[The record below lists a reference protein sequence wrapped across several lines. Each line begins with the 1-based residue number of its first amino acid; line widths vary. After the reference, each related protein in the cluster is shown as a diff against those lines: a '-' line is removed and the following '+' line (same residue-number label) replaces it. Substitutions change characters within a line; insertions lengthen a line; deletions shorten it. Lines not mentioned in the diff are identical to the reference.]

1 MTKPHALALLR
12 IIVGVSVLVKAA
24 TVYRILP
31 GLLRP
36 GMLRMPLIE
45 DLPLLT
51 REILPWFVAGWMLS
65 GVLLAIGLRTRM
77 AAAMATLFGAYYLAH
92 DQATY
97 SNHLYLLVL
106 LCFLL
111 TVGRASGV
119 YSVDALPGRGVDAIP
134 DWNVFLIKGQ
144 LTIVYL
150 WTAAAKMNEPFLS
163 GAIFERF
170 FVLPKP
176 IYAAMAIATIAVEVF
191 IPIALW
197 TTRFRP
203 AAMVAGFLL
212 HTGIAVT
219 MKTPFLQLWLFG
231 AYTLGMYLVFID
243 TTPRAIVWDDGCSF
257 CKVWVKWFRRLD
269 WLRIYTFYG
278 GSNPGT
284 YAALGI
290 SQAEADEAIQVT
302 NPRLSGFDAVVSI
315 ASTFP
320 LTAYVAPLLWIP
332 PVPRFGRAAYRRVA
346 ARRKCTY
353 TLPSR
358 SLP

>member
-12 IIVGVSVLVKAA
+12 IIVGVSVLIKAA
-24 TVYRILP
+24 TGYGILS

-36 GMLRMPLIE
+36 GMLRLPLIE
-45 DLPLLT
+45 GLPLLT
-51 REILPWFVAGWMLS
+51 REVLPWYAAAWMFS
-65 GVLLAIGLRTRM
+65 GALLAIGLRTRM

-97 SNHLYLLVL
+97 SNHLYLLTL

-111 TVGRASGV
+111 TVGRSGAF
-119 YSVDALPGRGVDAIP
+119 YSVDALAGRDIDKIP
-134 DWNVFLIKGQ
+134 AWNTFLIKAQ
-144 LTIVYL
+144 LTIMYL
-150 WTAAAKMNEPFLS
+150 WTAVAKMNAPFLS

-170 FVLPKP
+170 LVLPKP
-176 IYAAMAIATIAVEVF
+176 MYAVMAIATVVVEIFIA
-191 IPIALW
+191 IALW
-197 TTRFRP
+197 TTRFRS
-203 AAMVAGFLL
+203 AAMVTGFLL

-219 MKTPFLQLWLFG
+219 MLVPLLQLWLFG

-243 TTPRAIVWDDGCSF
+243 TTPRVIVWDDGCSF
-257 CKVWVKWFRRLD
+257 CQVWIRWFRRLD

-278 GSNPGT
+278 ASNPGT

-315 ASTFP
+315 ASTLP
-320 LTAYVAPLLWIP
+320 LTAYVAPLLLIP
-332 PVPRFGRAAYRRVA
+332 PVPRFGRIAYRRVA

-353 TLPSR
+353 TLPPR